1 MAQDRSQHSLTRQ
14 ARSPLSGRIVPDRRR
29 HAVQYPLDNP
39 QAACPGPQ
47 WVDPVDL
54 ARPAPAENSSGV
66 HAAGVAYATAKLA
79 ILYYA
84 QELQPR
90 VGDGYRRVC
99 VRTRLHAR
107 HRAVPGAGPG
117 HSGDVAG
124 CGAFPRMA
132 SPSRSAPTLASIVLE
147 DRRTRLRDGT
157 FVVIDKETELAP
169 FAHDRDRELRL
180 WEATVDLLEKAALA
194 DS

>member
-1 MAQDRSQHSLTRQ
+1 
-14 ARSPLSGRIVPDRRR
+14 
-29 HAVQYPLDNP
+29 
-39 QAACPGPQ
+39 
-47 WVDPVDL
+47 
-54 ARPAPAENSSGV
+54 
-66 HAAGVAYATAKLA
+66 
-79 ILYYA
+79 
-84 QELQPR
+84 
-90 VGDGYRRVC
+90 
-99 VRTRLHAR
+99 
-107 HRAVPGAGPG
+107 
-117 HSGDVAG
+117 
-124 CGAFPRMA
+124 MA